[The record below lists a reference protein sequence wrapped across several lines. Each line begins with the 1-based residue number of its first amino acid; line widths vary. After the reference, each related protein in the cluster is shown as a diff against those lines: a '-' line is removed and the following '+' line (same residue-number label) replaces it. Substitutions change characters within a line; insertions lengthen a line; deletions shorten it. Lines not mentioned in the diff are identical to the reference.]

1 MSDKSVVLDM
11 NLEHI
16 EHIRIRAAET
26 DLAVAESRRCAAV
39 AENNVIVATLLPL
52 GYNKAKEAMDMKDI
66 LPEVNSPL
74 FAGVDPEDRKTM
86 LGCIGYHIGTFKKGD
101 IVAFEEENIKH
112 IGIIISGAVDMVK
125 EDLWGN
131 KTMLVRMRKDELFGE
146 TFACGSD
153 NLSVVTF
160 LVSEDARIL
169 FMPFDRVMHSC
180 TMACVFHHRLIENMV
195 AIIANKNRD
204 LMRKVEVVSKR
215 SIREKLLAYLSIQAQ
230 TQNSRYFEIPLGR
243 VELAEYLCVDRSAL
257 TRELVK
263 MKEDGLID
271 YDKNCFRIL

>member
-1 MSDKSVVLDM
+1 MLYNAST
-11 NLEHI
+11 I
-16 EHIRIRAAET
+16 EE
-26 DLAVAESRRCAAV
+26 
-39 AENNVIVATLLPL
+39 VIALQELI
-52 GYNKAKEAMDMKDI
+52 AK
-66 LPEVNSPL
+66 VNSPL
-74 FAGVDPEDRKTM
+74 FYSIQPEDRKAM

-112 IGIIISGAVDMVK
+112 IGILLSGAVDMIK

-160 LVSEDARIL
+160 MVSEDAKIL
-169 FMPFDRVMHSC
+169 FLPFDRVMHSC
-180 TMACVFHHRLIENMV
+180 TMACQFHHRLIENMV
-195 AIIANKNRD
+195 HIIADKNRD

-215 SIREKLLAYLSIQAQ
+215 TIREKLLAYLSIQAQ
-230 TQNSRYFEIPLGR
+230 IQESRYFEIPLGR

-257 TRELVK
+257 TRELAK

-271 YDKNCFRIL
+271 YDRNCFRMR

>member
-1 MSDKSVVLDM
+1 
-11 NLEHI
+11 
-16 EHIRIRAAET
+16 
-26 DLAVAESRRCAAV
+26 
-39 AENNVIVATLLPL
+39 
-52 GYNKAKEAMDMKDI
+52 MDMKDI
-66 LPEVNSPL
+66 LLEVNSPL
-74 FAGVDPEDRKTM
+74 FDGVNPEDRKTM

-101 IVAFEEENIKH
+101 IVAFEEESIKH

-169 FMPFDRVMHSC
+169 FMPFDRVMHNC

-215 SIREKLLAYLSIQAQ
+215 TIREKLLAYLSIQAQ